1 MTFNRK
7 RGGNLNR
14 RFIWLPNI
22 LVVLLFMLL
31 VACEKEQANTELE
44 QTLSK
49 STEEKDISSDD
60 TIKIGFSMD
69 TLEEE
74 RWLKDKELFRQ
85 ELEALGAEV
94 EIMIAN
100 ENAALQIAQVETMIS
115 NGVDILVIV
124 PYYTDTTAAIVEK
137 AHAAGVKVVSYDRII
152 TNANVDLYVS
162 FDNEQ
167 VGSIQAE
174 SITKLV
180 PKGNY
185 VYIGG
190 SVTDNNAILLKKGV
204 FQVLE
209 PYIDRGEIKIV
220 YDQWTDDWNPDNAYQ
235 NMLEALEKNHNQI
248 DAVIA
253 GNDGTAG
260 GVIRALEEKGLA
272 GKIPVAGQDA
282 DLAAVQRIV
291 QGTQTMTAYKPI
303 RELARKAAEL
313 SVELAKGKH
322 VEGDSK
328 INNGKIEVPSV
339 LLSPIEVNIENIE
352 ETIIADGFH
361 SREEVYGSMTE

>member
-1 MTFNRK
+1 MIPFA
-7 RGGNLNR
+7 
-14 RFIWLPNI
+14 
-22 LVVLLFMLL
+22 VL
-31 VACEKEQANTELE
+31 VACEKEQVSSETE
-44 QTLSK
+44 QTLPTYTKEADGSN
-49 STEEKDISSDD
+49 EDP
-60 TIKIGFSMD
+60 IKIGFSMD

-74 RWLKDKELFRQ
+74 RWLKDKALFQ
-85 ELEALGAEV
+85 EELEALGAEI

-100 ENAALQIAQVETMIS
+100 EDAALQIAQVETMIS
-115 NGVDILVIV
+115 NGVDILVVV
-124 PYYTDTTAAIVEK
+124 PYYTETTAAIVEK
-137 AHAAGVKVVSYDRII
+137 AHSAGVKVVSYDRII

-162 FDNEQ
+162 FDNEL
-167 VGSIQAE
+167 VGAIQAE
-174 SITKLV
+174 AITKLV
-180 PKGNY
+180 PRGNY

-190 SVTDNNAILLKKGV
+190 SITDNNAILLKKGV

-209 PYIDRGEIKIV
+209 PYIDRGDIKIV
-220 YDQWTDDWNPDNAYQ
+220 YDQWTDDWNPDKAYQ
-235 NMLEALEKNHNQI
+235 NMLEALEKNDNQI

-282 DLAAVQRIV
+282 DLAAIQRIV
-291 QGTQTMTAYKPI
+291 HGTQTMTAYKPI

-313 SVELAKGKH
+313 SVALAEGER
-322 VEGDSK
+322 VEVDSN

-339 LLSPIEVNIENIE
+339 LLSPIEVHKDNIE

-361 SREEVYGSMTE
+361 SREEVYDSK